1 MSQNKPPGDGD
12 REKPKTQ
19 PHVLDRIYAET
30 APARLATPPIV
41 EGEDPPSYEQAITPR
56 GALEAIQRPSG
67 ERLRNQAGS
76 YGPNPSELPNRGDI
90 DPMTGRRVV
99 YLDPRTG
106 WHIRDG
112 SNDIEIPKED
122 SPPAPEPTRQRRA
135 LTPEISRQGLDSAY
149 ALLTHSELPNDPTIN
164 AMTGDYQVASGPAV
178 TPGQPSREY
187 VPTGLSEGAKLRV
200 MDADTSRNQSSVD
213 LPSGSQSLAASL
225 RSKAS
230 LTATKASAIGS
241 KISDGLDKLVAK
253 TRRKK
258 KRKPRVKESQEDEEE
273 SENEG
278 GVMDIK
284 AFEKD
289 TKHRKED
296 DSPDSPHPALSSRG
310 GSATEVLNLFG
321 FDPVECEPIPVPCYS
336 QISALTQT
344 YYPQIQQ
351 TRPMHHIHPGAVGR
365 LTLQPVSLPVQSHQ
379 EPVPTFH
386 SLASDLEK
394 NKRVPTSTGSYTSPC
409 MPQSQVSNLAGANS
423 PSLSKSF
430 VPKVN
435 DINSGLLLRQ
445 EITPGKLVK
454 VKYAYSAKR
463 ADEFELEIDLLL
475 IVLLIASDNWALGS
489 KYEDALDYIATRE
502 EFLPPD
508 GSKLH
513 MPCAPVPEEKK
524 AGQFKGRLP
533 MMRFFPLEAVQLVQ
547 PYEWAFHPYSP
558 TLTSL
563 KARSILTPGSKR
575 GVSHYKLHNP
585 PLRGISK
592 KPDLLYGENK
602 RLVGIGYEKFVA
614 EVLQKIIEEPRY
626 SMQHA
631 EEVSQVYSKENTPI
645 SSPTCSGWTSSSSPT
660 SELAYTVAS
669 SPTKTVTEVGKLS
682 PEAPPVGGTL
692 PTGPATTQVHS
703 IAPNLDFGTETAE
716 GIAPVKLARCE
727 ECELVDEEL
736 QTLELVDNRI
746 SKLID
751 GLSGKPGKKHLLK
764 QSWRWATK
772 RKEKLFKTMLKRKH
786 KGEAP
791 ADGDRSDTPYP
802 CSGYSDSIVGCRNA
816 RGPPDE
822 FLNPRYLSPATDD
835 EDTKDFSRGYLMSE
849 NSEYSGETWSPLE
862 SCNFPTSVN
871 QNTSARI
878 SRPSV
883 RNLFATETCVLN
895 PSHPT
900 PHMAYPERTRNTSD
914 ASNPSHN
921 NHKPR
926 IAKANPPKL
935 SINTHLLSP
944 SLVARPS
951 SCDLS
956 PIQLPLARS
965 ATKEPVYN
973 DNKLTSLPPI
983 SSPRQ
988 ANSAARVG
996 IHEWYRAKINSP
1008 NSKSPNDTEVLG
1020 VGDST
1025 ISEYLKRGRERE
1037 RSNFDKPES
1046 ALSPTC
1052 TRDWAA
1058 RGLIAKVKRARES
1071 MRGIYSAVEEC
1082 DDNVTIMSAGE
1093 GSLGGKENKKVII
1106 AQADATEQRLLF

>member
-1 MSQNKPPGDGD
+1 MSNKNKPPGDGD

-30 APARLATPPIV
+30 APARLATPPIA
-41 EGEDPPSYEQAITPR
+41 EGEDPPPYEQAITPR
-56 GALEAIQRPSG
+56 GALEAIQRLSG
-67 ERLRNQAGS
+67 ELRRNQAGS

-90 DPMTGRRVV
+90 DPMTGRTVV
-99 YLDPRTG
+99 YRDPRTG
-106 WHIRDG
+106 WRIRDG
-112 SNDIEIPKED
+112 SNDIEIPKEE

-135 LTPEISRQGLDSAY
+135 RTPEISKQGLDSAY
-149 ALLTHSELPNDPTIN
+149 TLLTNSELPNDPTIN
-164 AMTGDYQVASGPAV
+164 AMTGDYQEARGPAV

-241 KISDGLDKLVAK
+241 KISDGVDKLVAK
-253 TRRKK
+253 ARRKK
-258 KRKPRVKESQEDEEE
+258 KCKPRVKKNQDDEEE

-278 GVMDIK
+278 GVIDIT
-284 AFEKD
+284 ALEKD
-289 TKHRKED
+289 TKHRKGD

-321 FDPVECEPIPVPCYS
+321 FDPVECEPISVPCYS
-336 QISALTQT
+336 QISALKQT
-344 YYPQIQQ
+344 YYPQIQP

-365 LTLQPVSLPVQSHQ
+365 LTLQPVSSAVQSHQ
-379 EPVPTFH
+379 EPVPTFQ
-386 SLASDLEK
+386 SQASDLEK

-409 MPQSQVSNLAGANS
+409 GSQSQVSNLAGATS

-430 VPKVN
+430 LPKVK
-435 DINSGLLLRQ
+435 DINSGLLLPQ

-475 IVLLIASDNWALGS
+475 IVLLIASDSWALGS

-502 EFLPPD
+502 EFLPPYD
-508 GSKLH
+508 SKLQE
-513 MPCAPVPEEKK
+513 PCAPIPEKK
-524 AGQFKGRLP
+524 IAGQFKGRLP

-563 KARSILTPGSKR
+563 KARSNLTPGSKH

-585 PLRGISK
+585 PVREISK

-614 EVLQKIIEEPRY
+614 EVLQKIIEQTRF
-626 SMQHA
+626 SMQRA
-631 EEVSQVYSKENTPI
+631 EEVSQVHPKENTPI
-645 SSPTCSGWTSSSSPT
+645 SSPTSSGWTSSSSPT
-660 SELAYTVAS
+660 SEWSYTVAS

-682 PEAPPVGGTL
+682 PETKVATPVGGTL
-692 PTGPATTQVHS
+692 PTGPPSTQLHS
-703 IAPNLDFGTETAE
+703 IAPKLDLGTETAE
-716 GIAPVKLARCE
+716 GIVLAKLARCGE
-727 ECELVDEEL
+727 GELIDEEL

-751 GLSGKPGKKHLLK
+751 GLSGKPGRKHLLK

-791 ADGDRSDTPYP
+791 PDGDRSDTPYP
-802 CSGYSDSIVGCRNA
+802 CSGCSDSIVGCRNA
-816 RGPPDE
+816 HGPPDE
-822 FLNPRYLSPATDD
+822 FLNPRHLSPTTDD
-835 EDTKDFSRGYLMSE
+835 EDTKDFSRGYSMSE
-849 NSEYSGETWSPLE
+849 NSEHSGEVWSPLE

-883 RNLFATETCVLN
+883 RDLFAAESCVLN
-895 PSHPT
+895 PSHPIL
-900 PHMAYPERTRNTSD
+900 HMAHLESTRNTSD
-914 ASNPSHN
+914 ASTHPS
-921 NHKPR
+921 PDSPESR

-944 SLVARPS
+944 
-951 SCDLS
+951 
-956 PIQLPLARS
+956 IQLPLART

-973 DNKLTSLPPI
+973 ENKLASLPPV

-1008 NSKSPNDTEVLG
+1008 SSRSPDDTGVLG

-1037 RSNFDKPES
+1037 RSNFDKPEG

-1082 DDNVTIMSAGE
+1082 DDNDTIISAGE

-1106 AQADATEQRLLF
+1106 AQADATEQR